1 MKNTK
6 VLSLND
12 FYSLYAEFGEIYI
25 EKKYKEYQ
33 EQFIERG
40 ISPFWGFFDL
50 QIIQKI
56 EEMR

>member
-33 EQFIERG
+33 EQYIKKG
-40 ISPFWGFFDL
+40 ISPFLGFFD
-50 QIIQKI
+50 IEIMEKI